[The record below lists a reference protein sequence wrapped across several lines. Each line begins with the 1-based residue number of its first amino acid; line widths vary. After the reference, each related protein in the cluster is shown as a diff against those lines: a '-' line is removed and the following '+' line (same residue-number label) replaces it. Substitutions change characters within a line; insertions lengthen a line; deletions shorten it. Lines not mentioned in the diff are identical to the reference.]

1 MKNENVR
8 QIPFLTMFF
17 RVCADDLILPGNEFI
32 GSIMDS
38 DLKIGEESP
47 EKQ

>member
-17 RVCADDLILPGNEFI
+17 RVCADDLVLPGNEFI
-32 GSIMDS
+32 GLIKDS
-38 DLKIGEESP
+38 KKMSGEENP
-47 EKQ
+47 EKR